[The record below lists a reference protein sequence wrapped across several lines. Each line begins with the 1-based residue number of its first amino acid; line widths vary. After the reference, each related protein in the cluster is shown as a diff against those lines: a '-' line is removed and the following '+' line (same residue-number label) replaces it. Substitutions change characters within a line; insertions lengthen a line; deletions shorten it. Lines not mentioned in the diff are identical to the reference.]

1 MRAIRAYYWLG
12 ATVLGVGTA
21 LAGSGM
27 ALADGDTGREGT
39 SRAAAHRQTAAA
51 RPRAAVGSSAA
62 TPPASASANAAVTG
76 LAAQTAPVT
85 SLAAQT
91 KLRLAP
97 ATAATYTRNN
107 PLPPRIQWNTN
118 DGYCG
123 EVSFINAG
131 LYYGQYISQYDA
143 RALAGNNAPQNST
156 RSQLLL
162 GVNDVSAAKAMHL
175 TATPFNT
182 ATQTDTRAFL
192 NWVKGNVTAGYPVAI
207 GLYTN
212 EFRFYGSLNPA
223 AGDPQYDHI
232 VTVTGV
238 TSTQPMTG
246 PVVYNADDVIT
257 FSDHG
262 LWTGTPNGL
271 PPYLFSYSFGAFPA
285 NRRKAN
291 AARGPVYSLPDG
303 GQNYGIAITG
313 VADKYHETVPV
324 RLTTSVNYESP
335 GIAEGSTVRPTAK
348 PVTLT
353 ITVSGLQPGTTYNLY
368 RYSSMAA
375 VPDGSF
381 NANAVKAAQKWTIV
395 PTGAS
400 YTMTQ
405 TVMSNEV
412 AVYRAVPTTAR

>member
-1 MRAIRAYYWLG
+1 MRASRTYYLWLAAGVLG
-12 ATVLGVGTA
+12 AGTA
-21 LAGSGM
+21 LAGSGI
-27 ALADGDTGREGT
+27 AGADTDTGHDGT
-39 SRAAAHRQTAAA
+39 SRAAAHRQTATAS
-51 RPRAAVGSSAA
+51 PRAA
-62 TPPASASANAAVTG
+62 G
-76 LAAQTAPVT
+76 LPAQTN
-85 SLAAQT
+85 
-91 KLRLAP
+91 LRLAP
-97 ATAATYTRNN
+97 AAAATYAKNN
-107 PLPPRIQWNTN
+107 TLPPRLQWNTN

-143 RALAGNNAPQNST
+143 RALAGNNAPQNSR

-162 GVNDVSAAKAMHL
+162 GVNDVAAAKAMHL

-192 NWVKGNVTAGYPVAI
+192 SWVKTNATAGYPVAI

-232 VTVTGV
+232 VTVTGI
-238 TSTQPMTG
+238 TSNQPLTG
-246 PVVYNADDVIT
+246 PAVYNADDVIT

-271 PPYLFSYSFGAFPA
+271 PQYLFSYSFGAFSA
-285 NRRKAN
+285 SRRKAN

-335 GIAEGSTVRPTAK
+335 AIAEGSTVRPAAK

-353 ITVSGLQPGTTYNLY
+353 VTVSGLQPGTTYNLY

-395 PTGAS
+395 PTGAT

-405 TVMSNEV
+405 TIMSNEV
-412 AVYRAVPTTAR
+412 AVYRAVPVTAH